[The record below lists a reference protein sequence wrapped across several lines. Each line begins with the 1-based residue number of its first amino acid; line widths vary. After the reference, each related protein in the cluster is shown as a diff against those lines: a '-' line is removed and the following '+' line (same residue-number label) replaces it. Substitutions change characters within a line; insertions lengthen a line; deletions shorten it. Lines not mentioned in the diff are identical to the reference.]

1 MLKGFEFNY
10 LDKVALINEGGACI
24 TYGEIKAFYANM
36 RAHLLPRSLIFVLCT
51 NTPGSLCG
59 YLSFLENRA
68 VALMLDASK
77 GDDMVRALLDI
88 YHPNYLWMPSTRN
101 NLFLPGEVVFSQLGY
116 SLVCLHTDIVKMN
129 DDLDLLLTTSG
140 STGDPKLVRL
150 SRNNLRSNAESIAK
164 YLEITQEE
172 RPVTS
177 LPMYYSFGLSVINSH
192 LMKGA
197 TILLTDK
204 SVMQKEFWT
213 FVKEQK
219 ASSFSGVPYTYEMLK
234 RLRVFRMDLPYL
246 KTMTQ
251 AGGKLNPDLVREY
264 VEHAKQAGRKFIVM
278 YGQTEATA
286 RMSYLPF
293 EFAEEKYASIGMAIP
308 GGEFK
313 LVDSDDAEILAPN
326 VDGELVYC
334 GANVSLGYAV
344 CLEDLTKGDVNHG
357 ILHTGD
363 IARRDEDGFYY
374 IVGRKKRFLKIFGNR
389 VNLDETERM
398 IKDAFPD
405 LNCACAGIDDQMY
418 IFITNEKKASEIR
431 SYVAEKTQLNQSAF
445 KTVVIDSIPKNAA
458 GKILYASLTK
468 YYDGL
473 Q

>member
-1 MLKGFEFNY
+1 MKGFEFNY
-10 LDKVALINEGGACI
+10 PDKVALIDEGGGCI
-24 TYGEIKAFYANM
+24 TYEEIDVFCAKM
-36 RAHLLPRSLIFVLCT
+36 SVLIHPRSLIFLLCT

-59 YLSFLENRA
+59 YLSFLKNRS
-68 VALMLDASK
+68 VSLLLDAGK
-77 GDDMVRALLDI
+77 RDDMVMALLDI
-88 YHPNYLWMPSTRN
+88 YHPNYLWVPSTRD
-101 NLFLPGEVVFSQLGY
+101 NLCSLGEVVFSQLNY
-116 SLVCLHTDIVKMN
+116 SLVCLNRAIIKMN
-129 DDLDLLLTTSG
+129 DKLDLLLTTSG

-150 SRNNLRSNAESIAK
+150 SHNNLRSNAESIAQ
-164 YLEITQEE
+164 YLKITEEE
-172 RPVTS
+172 RPITS
-177 LPMYYSFGLSVINSH
+177 LPMHYSYGLSVINSH
-192 LMKGA
+192 LIKGA

-204 SVMQKEFWT
+204 SVMQKEFWH
-213 FVKEQK
+213 FVKEQR
-219 ASSFSGVPYTYEMLK
+219 ATSFSGVPYTYEMLK

-251 AGGKLNPDLVREY
+251 AGGKLHPDLVREY
-264 VEHAKQAGRKFIVM
+264 VAHAKLTGRRFIVM

-293 EFAEEKYASIGMAIP
+293 EFAEEKCASIGMAIP
-308 GGEFK
+308 GGTFK
-313 LVDSDDAEILAPN
+313 LVDSDDAEILVPN

-334 GANVSLGYAV
+334 GANVSMGYAV
-344 CLEDLTKGDVNHG
+344 CLEDLIKEDMNQG

-363 IARRDEDGFYY
+363 IAKRDADGFYY

-389 VNLDETERM
+389 VNLDEIERM

-405 LNCACAGIDDQMY
+405 LNSACAGIDDQMY
-418 IFITNEKKASEIR
+418 IFTTNEKKASEVR
-431 SYVAEKTQLNQSAF
+431 SYIAEKTQLNPSAF

-473 Q
+473 R